1 MCLYINLSNL
11 HHTRLLPDQSPRLKG
26 NVYLIC
32 QRTCPSWLVLHLK
45 DMSVLLCLGLTWKSL
60 PCTAGP
66 VADNEQRTRLSTLVR
81 PFGFTKT
88 IPLVVHSSGNAV
100 YEEPCMAYVHVKI
113 SKVSSLAECWH
124 KG

>member
-1 MCLYINLSNL
+1 MCLYILLSNL
-11 HHTRLLPDQSPRLKG
+11 HHTSLLPDQCRHLKG
-26 NVYLIC
+26 NVYAMC
-32 QRTCPSWLVLHLK
+32 QTTWWLVLHLK
-45 DMSVLLCLGLTWKSL
+45 DMPVLLCLGLTWKWL

-100 YEEPCMAYVHVKI
+100 YEEPCMAYVHIKI

-124 KG
+124 NG